1 MLGNV
6 FSPFYR
12 SAREAGR
19 GDPLAHCTM
28 NVALYGPKGKQWSL
42 TERGGTDVTRS
53 ADELTLG
60 ASSLR
65 WEGGAL
71 VADLNER
78 VAPFPSLRPGRLRGR
93 VRLIPEAST
102 DSMLPIDGKG
112 SHLWWP
118 VAPVARVEVELD
130 EPKIRWSGHG
140 YHDANAGDEPLERA
154 FRSWD
159 WSRATVGRD
168 AVLLYDT
175 VDTEGLRR
183 ERAMRC
189 RAGGEVEEIDLPRR
203 FALPDTGW
211 RMARETRADVTA
223 YATVA
228 RTLEDTPFYA
238 RSVVRTRLLGT
249 DVYAM
254 HERVDLQRFTAPW
267 VQFLLPF
274 RMKRERPR

>member
-6 FSPFYR
+6 FSPFYHR
-12 SAREAGR
+12 ARAEGR

-28 NVALYGPKGKQWSL
+28 NVALYSPKGKHWSL
-42 TERGGTDVTRS
+42 TERGDHELHRDRES
-53 ADELTLG
+53 LTLG
-60 ASSLR
+60 TSSLR
-65 WEGGAL
+65 WEGDAL
-71 VADLNER
+71 VAELDER
-78 VAPFPSLRPGRLRGR
+78 IAPFPSLRPGRLRGR
-93 VRLIPEAST
+93 VRLTPEVLTEA
-102 DSMLPIDGKG
+102 MLPIDGRG

-130 EPKIRWSGHG
+130 EPKVRWKGHG
-140 YHDANAGDEPLERA
+140 YHDANAGDEALERG

-168 AVLLYDT
+168 AVMLYDT
-175 VDTEGLRR
+175 VDAHGAQR

-189 RAGGEVEEIDLPRR
+189 TPAGALEDIELPRR
-203 FALPDTGW
+203 FALPETGW
-211 RMARETRADVTA
+211 RIERETRADLTG
-223 YATVA
+223 YPTVA

-238 RSVVRTRLLGT
+238 RSVVRTRLLGH

-274 RMKRERPR
+274 RMKRA